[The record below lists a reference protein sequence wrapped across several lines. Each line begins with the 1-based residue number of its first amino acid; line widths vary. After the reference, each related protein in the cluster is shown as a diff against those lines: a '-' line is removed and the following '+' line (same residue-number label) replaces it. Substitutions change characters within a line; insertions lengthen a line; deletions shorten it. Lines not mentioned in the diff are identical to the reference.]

1 MSQSIATSVATE
13 SFSFENF
20 PVRAINRNGEIWFV
34 AADVCA
40 VLDIKN
46 TSDELKN
53 LDDDECLTLD
63 IGEGQKI
70 GRGGAQKFNII
81 NESGLYAL
89 ILRSRKP
96 EAKRFRKWVTSEV
109 LPAIRKTGSYSV
121 SISKA
126 QQGELATLIA
136 ERFPSVP
143 VLSIAISEAMRHTVF
158 GFSSPKQKAQSAA
171 QSDGAFFMRDASPMG
186 EADGASSDAPVP
198 FARSANPSVSPT
210 RLAAGSE
217 FYNLQKETIMQTDA
231 GMLQPVRLEI
241 DGLSFRIFNINNR
254 PWFAATDVCESL
266 GLVNSRKAIANLREC
281 ERCHLKLQRGGS
293 LNLIN
298 ESGLYTLILRCDAAI
313 REGTDAFKFRVK
325 VTDEILPSLR
335 EHGFYAVQN
344 RTISKAQQGELATL
358 IAERFPSGKDRPYA
372 WSRFNNHFR
381 LASYKDLPASR
392 FEEACEYIRTMPE
405 PVPTLPKQE
414 NRNID
419 LSDPDYIVRT
429 RQIALQYFDDF
440 RKAVREGKDMPTM
453 DIPAN
458 VLAGMLAGS
467 LWRHQF
473 VLNISHEGKVQI
485 TPMPD
490 PFDTVVKL
498 INDPGWVNLAK
509 IRQVFDACMTALSR
523 RLGVERA

>member
-1 MSQSIATSVATE
+1 MSHSIATSVA

-20 PVRAINRNGEIWFV
+20 PVRAINRDGEIWFV

-46 TSDELKN
+46 PSDAIKA
-53 LDDDECLTLD
+53 LDDDEYTSFNLGYSGT
-63 IGEGQKI
+63 
-70 GRGGAQKFNII
+70 RGNPNVNII

-109 LPAIRKTGSYSV
+109 LPAIRKTGAYSLT
-121 SISKA
+121 ITKA
-126 QQGELATLIA
+126 QQGELSALVS

-158 GFSSPKQKAQSAA
+158 GFSSPKQKAQSAV
-171 QSDGAFFMRDASPMG
+171 QSDGAFSMRDASPMG
-186 EADGASSDAPVP
+186 EADGTPSGVPVP

-217 FYNLQKETIMQTDA
+217 FYNLQKETIMQTDT

-254 PWFAATDVCESL
+254 PWFAATDVCASL
-266 GLVNSRKAIANLREC
+266 GLSNPSKAISNLREC
-281 ERCHLKLQRGGS
+281 ERCNLKLDRGGS

-313 REGTDAFKFRVK
+313 REGTDAFRFRVK
-325 VTDEILPSLR
+325 VTDEILPALR
-335 EHGFYAVQN
+335 EHGFYAIQN

-381 LASYKDLPASR
+381 LASYKDLPANR
-392 FEEACEYIRTMPE
+392 FEEACEYIRTMPD
-405 PVPTLPKQE
+405 PVPALPKQG

-440 RKAVREGKDMPTM
+440 RKAVRDGTDTPTM
-453 DIPAN
+453 DIPVD
-458 VLAGMLAGS
+458 VLMGMLAGS

-490 PFDTVVKL
+490 PFDTVTK
-498 INDPGWVNLAK
+498 IISDPGWVNIAK

-523 RLGVERA
+523 RFGMERA